1 MQTELRLLSVAMV
14 LSVGVAAGQ
23 GPSRVHYSLSP
34 EMRIDGDPA
43 DLSAVTFVLPTRTG
57 GVVLGQLQDR
67 MLRYFDANGRP
78 MGTFGRSG
86 EGPGEFRQMVTGG
99 LKADTVWVFDLTLL
113 RLTPVTPDRKLLRT
127 ARASSGSGFPPY
139 VRAVF
144 GPDSLVLWGHGTPR
158 NGRFERAYIR
168 GKAEPVGIFPP
179 SLPTSNL
186 PVIADFPPFGCS
198 ARSGAA
204 GIAIPYCH
212 RPTEAASGD
221 GGRVAVLTK
230 PDGADSQDYHL
241 TVLSR
246 AGDTLIS
253 RNYHPTRFPMRP
265 AVYRKAVDELLAQVR
280 GNAADVAGLREK
292 MPAPAFYPPATF
304 ALFDDSGRLWIGQ
317 RIENGQ
323 YWEILDREGRVLGDV
338 RVPTGVRIEAVT
350 ANKVWAVEAT
360 SEGIESVIRYRLQSR

>member
-1 MQTELRLLSVAMV
+1 MQTEWSLLSIAMAI
-14 LSVGVAAGQ
+14 LTGVAAGQ
-23 GPSRVHYSLSP
+23 GPIRVHYSLTP
-34 EMRIDGDPA
+34 EMRIDGDA
-43 DLSAVTFVLPTRTG
+43 TDLSAVTFVIPTRAG
-57 GVVLGQLQDR
+57 GAVLGQLQDR
-67 MLRYFDANGRP
+67 TLRYFDANGRP
-78 MGTFGRSG
+78 IGTFGRSG

-99 LKADTVWVFDLTLL
+99 LKGDTVWVFDLTLL
-113 RLTPVTPDRKLLRT
+113 RLTLVTPDRKLLRT

-144 GPDSLVLWGHGTPR
+144 GPDSLVLWGHGAPR
-158 NGRFERAYIR
+158 NGRFERAFLR

-230 PDGADSQDYHL
+230 PEGADSQDYDL

-253 RNYHPTRFPMRP
+253 RSYHPTRFPIR
-265 AVYRKAVDELLAQVR
+265 AGVYWKAVDEAAGTGSGGVPLTWPVCVKRCRRRHSTRQPPSHCLMTPGGCGSDSESRTDSIGRFLIEKAACSAMSGFPQV
-280 GNAADVAGLREK
+280 
-292 MPAPAFYPPATF
+292 
-304 ALFDDSGRLWIGQ
+304 SGSKR
-317 RIENGQ
+317 
-323 YWEILDREGRVLGDV
+323 
-338 RVPTGVRIEAVT
+338 
-350 ANKVWAVEAT
+350 
-360 SEGIESVIRYRLQSR
+360 